1 MYTLYPD
8 VSQKIEN
15 IIKKLELN
23 LCSKGVKDFIKE
35 KRRFYH
41 AVVKTKGGKKAFF
54 KTLLG
59 KEVGIKNRFLNEIK
73 FLKTLRENP
82 KHPLSELVPKI
93 FKYSLNPSFPYLL
106 EEFLPGKSKKR
117 EDKFSKEEIKKIVE
131 LIKLINSSGIIFNF
145 VPKKPLFNFS
155 FYKEKIFF
163 YFKKIEIKFKI
174 KEKIKNFI
182 NRNQKIFYKAKPKL
196 THGDFSEAN
205 LIFFKDKIKIT
216 DWEHV
221 HLRNPLHDL
230 AGFWIKRRNY
240 PKEQEI
246 LIKEYLK
253 KGDLFFPPLFKLALI
268 ENALQDLMLFQ
279 KILKSSKNKK
289 VKREEREIL
298 ELIEKGI

>member
-1 MYTLYPD
+1 MYILYPN
-8 VSQKIEN
+8 VSQKIES
-15 IIKKLELN
+15 IIKKLGLK
-23 LCSKGVKDFIKE
+23 LCSEGVEDFIKE

-41 AVVKTKGGKKAFF
+41 ALVRTKGGKKAFL
-54 KTLLG
+54 KSLLG

-131 LIKLINSSGIIFNF
+131 LIKLINSSEIIFNF

-155 FYKEKIFF
+155 FYKEKIFS
-163 YFKKIEIKFKI
+163 YFKKIEIKFEI
-174 KEKIKNFI
+174 KEKIKKFI
-182 NRNQKIFYKAKPKL
+182 DRNQKIFYKVKPKL

-205 LIFFKDKIKIT
+205 LIFFKEKIKIT

-230 AGFWIKRRNY
+230 AGFWIKRRSY
-240 PKEQEI
+240 PQEQEI
-246 LIKEYLK
+246 LIKEYSK
-253 KGDLFFPPLFKLALI
+253 KEDLFFPSLFKLALI

-298 ELIEKGI
+298 ELTEKGI